1 MKNLHYMCFAQ
12 DFSSNNQVR
21 HNFNFKAWF
30 FSGILKIQSRW
41 EEEEKKKFWQTCLL
55 SHFIIN
61 ILLSSAQRNKTH
73 VIQQKIDQKTLNIL
87 SILSRLGKENESLPL
102 ETIYVFPCLN
112 ISTFQMSQW
121 SKLQFWKVCESRDW
135 NPRCDWG
142 HHLPREM
149 WQKNENIYAVQGVE
163 LNGSLKKLSSN
174 VISTVDPDSIC

>member
-1 MKNLHYMCFAQ
+1 MGRRRK
-12 DFSSNNQVR
+12 
-21 HNFNFKAWF
+21 KE
-30 FSGILKIQSRW
+30 ILA
-41 EEEEKKKFWQTCLL
+41 
-55 SHFIIN
+55 N
-61 ILLSSAQRNKTH
+61 
-73 VIQQKIDQKTLNIL
+73 
-87 SILSRLGKENESLPL
+87 LPL
-102 ETIYVFPCLN
+102 ESFHNKHLVELSSEKQNTCYPAEDWPENLKYPVYTKQIGKGEWVLTFRNNFWIYVFPCLN

-149 WQKNENIYAVQGVE
+149 WQKNANIYAVQGVE

>member
-12 DFSSNNQVR
+12 DCSSNNQFR
-21 HNFNFKAWF
+21 HNINFKAWF

-55 SHFIIN
+55 SHFVIN

-102 ETIYVFPCLN
+102 ETISEFMCFLVSILARFKCLSGQSFN
-112 ISTFQMSQW
+112 SERSVKAETEIRGVIGDTTFQEKCGRKMQISMLYREW
-121 SKLQFWKVCESRDW
+121 S
-135 NPRCDWG
+135 
-142 HHLPREM
+142 
-149 WQKNENIYAVQGVE
+149 
-163 LNGSLKKLSSN
+163 
-174 VISTVDPDSIC
+174 